1 MPFKHSSPFDLT
13 AGLLFAKDKKGSAL
27 VVVLATV
34 ALIVALLSEF
44 IYSVYTS
51 TISFDYW
58 QKSQGLSLAARS
70 GLVLASRAITQVGGI
85 YNLSPND
92 SIFIPVPKVPDAYRG
107 SLTLRAYDENARF
120 NLNSLV
126 FQNGQVNPAGYESFK
141 RLLRTLKIDEEVA
154 DLIVDWLDRDNDPRM
169 SGSEEGAKNAYFDA
183 LDEIYQIKGLKVQDI
198 EALWDYVTVYGYD
211 RIDSPLVNINSAS
224 VPVIMSIDNRISR
237 EMADRILNYRSLE
250 PFKDPADITKVS
262 GFEGPIGQSMIGKIA
277 VRVRRLRVFSEAEV
291 DRVKRTIECVVELQ
305 DNNAIVRYWSE
316 R

>member
-85 YNLSPND
+85 YNLSPNG
-92 SIFIPVPKVPDAYRG
+92 SIFIPVPKVTDAYRG

>member
-92 SIFIPVPKVPDAYRG
+92 SIFIPVPKVTDAYRG